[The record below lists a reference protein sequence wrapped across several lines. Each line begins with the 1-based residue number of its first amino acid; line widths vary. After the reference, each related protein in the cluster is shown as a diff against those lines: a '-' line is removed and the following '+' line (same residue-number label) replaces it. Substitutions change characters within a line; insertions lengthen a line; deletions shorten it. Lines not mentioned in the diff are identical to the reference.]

1 MEEKFIKIQGARVN
15 NLKNINVDIPANKL
29 VVITGVSGSGKSS
42 LAFDTLYAEG
52 QRRYVE
58 SLSSYARQFLGRI
71 NKPDVDNITGISPSI
86 AIKQKVYNANQR
98 STVGT
103 STEIY
108 EYIKLLYARLGKTY
122 SPVTGKEVKRYTV
135 DDIVDTIVRS
145 ENKTK
150 YYICF
155 TQNTEKEAIST
166 QLNILLEQG
175 YSRIVNSFD
184 DNADILQLQDV
195 ISDDE
200 AMTKIAISGKIIVLV
215 DRIVVKSKMDEQQR
229 DDFMQ
234 HLNDSLETALYEGSG
249 YCLLINV
256 TDKENVTKNTY
267 SNKFE
272 CDNIVFEEPTPNLFS
287 FNNPYGACPT
297 CGGFGTVIGIDEDL
311 VIPDKT
317 LSVYEGAVVCW
328 RGDKMQEWKNELC
341 MNAHKANFPI
351 HTPINML
358 TTEEYDMLWHG
369 CEYFHGIDDFFAYV
383 EERIYKIQYRVIK
396 SRFQGKAKCGSCKG
410 KRLRKEAFYVKFR
423 DKTIDELVEM
433 PVGDLK
439 EFFMSIQLDERENQ
453 IAERILKE
461 IRQRI
466 DYLYDMGMHYVS
478 LDRVSSTLSGGE
490 SQRINLST
498 ALGSNLTGSMYI
510 LDEPS
515 IGFHI
520 NDVKRLIKMLK
531 KLRDMGNSVIVVE
544 HDEQIMRAADYIID
558 IGPLA
563 GRLGGEVVF
572 SGTPQQMLKSDT
584 LTAKYLNGDMTINID
599 RSTRKIKNVIT
610 LKGASQFNLKKIDV
624 DFPLNMIVVV
634 TGVSGSGKTTL
645 IQGTLYPAL
654 KRHFGDNS
662 FKPGKYLSLTG
673 DLMAISEVELVDQ
686 NPIGRST
693 RSNSVTYIGAYDDIR
708 TLFAQQKLSTVR
720 GYKSST
726 FSFNT
731 VGGRCENCQ
740 GDGYVTIEMQFL
752 ADVTLVCDECKGKRF
767 KPEILE
773 VKYKNHSIYD
783 ILEMTINQ
791 AVELFSESDSSIEK
805 RITEK
810 LTALQNVGLG
820 YLKMG
825 QSTST
830 LSGGEAQ
837 RIKLAS
843 YLLDNTVSS
852 SKLLIFDEPT
862 TGLHFHDISK
872 LMTSLN
878 ALVEKGNSI
887 IIIEH
892 NQDVIKC
899 ADYIIELGP
908 EGGNAGGYL
917 INAGLTSAD

>member
-155 TQNTEKEAIST
+155 TQNTDKEAIST

-256 TDKENVTKNTY
+256 TDKENITKNTY

-317 LSVYEGAVVCW
+317 LSVYECAVVCW

-584 LTAKYLNGDMTINID
+584 LTAKYLNGDMTIKID

>member
-155 TQNTEKEAIST
+155 TQNTDKEAIST

-256 TDKENVTKNTY
+256 TDKENITKNTY

-317 LSVYEGAVVCW
+317 LSVY
-328 RGDKMQEWKNELC
+328 
-341 MNAHKANFPI
+341 
-351 HTPINML
+351 
-358 TTEEYDMLWHG
+358 
-369 CEYFHGIDDFFAYV
+369 
-383 EERIYKIQYRVIK
+383 
-396 SRFQGKAKCGSCKG
+396 
-410 KRLRKEAFYVKFR
+410 
-423 DKTIDELVEM
+423 
-433 PVGDLK
+433 
-439 EFFMSIQLDERENQ
+439 
-453 IAERILKE
+453 
-461 IRQRI
+461 
-466 DYLYDMGMHYVS
+466 
-478 LDRVSSTLSGGE
+478 
-490 SQRINLST
+490 
-498 ALGSNLTGSMYI
+498 
-510 LDEPS
+510 
-515 IGFHI
+515 
-520 NDVKRLIKMLK
+520 
-531 KLRDMGNSVIVVE
+531 
-544 HDEQIMRAADYIID
+544 
-558 IGPLA
+558 
-563 GRLGGEVVF
+563 
-572 SGTPQQMLKSDT
+572 
-584 LTAKYLNGDMTINID
+584 
-599 RSTRKIKNVIT
+599 
-610 LKGASQFNLKKIDV
+610 
-624 DFPLNMIVVV
+624 
-634 TGVSGSGKTTL
+634 
-645 IQGTLYPAL
+645 
-654 KRHFGDNS
+654 
-662 FKPGKYLSLTG
+662 
-673 DLMAISEVELVDQ
+673 
-686 NPIGRST
+686 
-693 RSNSVTYIGAYDDIR
+693 
-708 TLFAQQKLSTVR
+708 
-720 GYKSST
+720 
-726 FSFNT
+726 
-731 VGGRCENCQ
+731 
-740 GDGYVTIEMQFL
+740 
-752 ADVTLVCDECKGKRF
+752 
-767 KPEILE
+767 
-773 VKYKNHSIYD
+773 
-783 ILEMTINQ
+783 
-791 AVELFSESDSSIEK
+791 
-805 RITEK
+805 
-810 LTALQNVGLG
+810 
-820 YLKMG
+820 
-825 QSTST
+825 
-830 LSGGEAQ
+830 
-837 RIKLAS
+837 
-843 YLLDNTVSS
+843 
-852 SKLLIFDEPT
+852 
-862 TGLHFHDISK
+862 
-872 LMTSLN
+872 
-878 ALVEKGNSI
+878 
-887 IIIEH
+887 
-892 NQDVIKC
+892 
-899 ADYIIELGP
+899 
-908 EGGNAGGYL
+908 
-917 INAGLTSAD
+917 

>member
-155 TQNTEKEAIST
+155 TQNTDKEAIST

-256 TDKENVTKNTY
+256 TDKENITKSTY

>member
-155 TQNTEKEAIST
+155 TQNTDKEAIST

-256 TDKENVTKNTY
+256 TDKENITKNTY

-584 LTAKYLNGDMTINID
+584 LTAKYLNGDMTINND

>member
-155 TQNTEKEAIST
+155 TQNTDKEAIST

-200 AMTKIAISGKIIVLV
+200 VMTKIAISGKIIVLV

-256 TDKENVTKNTY
+256 TDKENITKNTY